1 MGTYIGN
8 IDYENGFYNFWP
20 LAEMNGEEIELL
32 SEERKKEI
40 LPKSYFQNLNL
51 RYNPNSYDD
60 QDYLEDFL
68 YSHPLFIMEFSP
80 EDLMENRDPKSNEL
94 RPTGYYTNGIQAI
107 KSGMIRRLEE
117 AGIYQIYPSSYEQ
130 FARNSL
136 TFPEDFSGSE
146 DQKIFIDLGDFVA
159 GPYTILY
166 REIDDSL
173 YIRTQVVD
181 GNYLVSGYP
190 RDELKIYELNDEEYI
205 YPKIK
210 KVRCDLISDRDL
222 IHQYMKALGEELAS
236 SDHHFKRYKQQ
247 YSCKVNSHF
256 FEARVNRLKELCKTD
271 PEFLENEK
279 KKEEALRNQNYE
291 TTYSDQ
297 KGQKS
302 KKEKKDQFKPN
313 PFEKLKELELSHYV
327 DKTSASHPKSE
338 QKKPEKAAG
347 KTVAELRSAPAAFL
361 EGFHQTSLDETVR
374 APEPVRPADPEEAL
388 SLCAELLEAFHSR
401 RPEYSDEFI
410 LAYLISLAQ
419 NRITLINGSAG
430 TGKTSLM
437 LMTGTILGTKG
448 AYIPVHRTMKTHEE
462 LYAAIPDQIEELRME
477 YRTDAS
483 RKRLY
488 LLLLDNAFDASP
500 EYYLTDMI
508 NENGEIYLDAKTHF
522 PIADNLRC
530 ILSACSDFYNQTPS
544 PRILDKAFVFTLPEE
559 CQSLTPDVLDR
570 PEACLSYQS
579 FTEIFGGGEIAP
591 LTVTE
596 ERIYQRIVDC
606 LHSQCI
612 YVSPRKQKNILRFMS
627 TARRLFPGKNPGM
640 DALDYAVA
648 CQLLP
653 MINGNGNIYRHWLE
667 KLGETVKD
675 LPVSSAMVES
685 ILFKGK
691 HRLGS
696 YSYFGR
702 VY

>member
-68 YSHPLFIMEFSP
+68 YSHPLFIMEFQP

-107 KSGMIRRLEE
+107 KSGMIRRLED

-130 FARNSL
+130 FAKNSL

-146 DQKIFIDLGDFVA
+146 NQKIFIDLGDFIA

-190 RDELKIYELNDEEYI
+190 KEDVRIYELNDEEYI
-205 YPKIK
+205 YPKTK

-222 IHQYMKALGEELAS
+222 IRQYMKALGDEPAS

-256 FEARVNRLKELCKTD
+256 FEARINRLKTLCRTD
-271 PEFLENEK
+271 SEFLENEK
-279 KKEEALRNQNYE
+279 KKEEALKNQSWE
-291 TTYSDQ
+291 TTHNSP

-302 KKEKKDQFKPN
+302 KKEPKDQFKPN
-313 PFEKLKELELSHYV
+313 PFEKLRELELNYV
-327 DKTSASHPKSE
+327 EQISSSNPILEQTIKAQVKEKPEPEPKS
-338 QKKPEKAAG
+338 
-347 KTVAELRSAPAAFL
+347 APSSFMN
-361 EGFHQTSLDETVR
+361 GFQQPSMQD
-374 APEPVRPADPEEAL
+374 PVNPADPEEAL
-388 SLCAELLEAFHSR
+388 RLCEKLLEAFHSR

-419 NRITLINGSAG
+419 NRITLVNGSAG

-437 LMTGTILGTKG
+437 LMTGAILGTRG
-448 AYIPVHRTMKTHEE
+448 AYVPVHRTMKTHEE
-462 LYAAIPDQIEELRME
+462 LYAAIPDQMDELRME
-477 YRTDAS
+477 YRIDAAK
-483 RKRLY
+483 KRLY

-530 ILSACSDFYNQTPS
+530 ILSVCSDFYNQTPS

-559 CQSLTPDVLDR
+559 CQTLTPDVLDR
-570 PEACLSYQS
+570 PEACLSYQA
-579 FTEIFGGGEIAP
+579 FTEIFGAGEITP

-596 ERIYQRIVDC
+596 ERTYQRIVDC

-612 YVSPRKQKNILRFMS
+612 YVSPRKHKNILRFMS
-627 TARRLFPGKNPGM
+627 TARRLFPGKTPGM

-667 KLGETVKD
+667 KLGEAVKD